1 MATKLSVVI
10 ITLNEELNIAR
21 CLDAALEVADEIVV
35 VDSYSTDATKE
46 ICLKYNV
53 AYFEHIFEGYIQQK
67 NYAASMSKYDF
78 VLSLDADEVLS
89 EQLINSIQ
97 VIKKD
102 PLFGAYSINRMSHYV
117 DRFIK
122 NGHWFPDKKIRL
134 FKKGVG
140 HWAGRNPHDV
150 FTLLNGGRAP
160 MLKGVLYH
168 YTFNSVA
175 DHIKQANNFSEI
187 GSKQLDDQ
195 SIFFLMIK
203 AIFSPFWGF
212 FYGYIG
218 RLGFLDGWYGLIIA
232 IIAANE
238 TFLKYAKAVVKILSK
253 DLPFYDV
260 IHISSMKTWRGGE
273 QQVANLLL
281 GQRQNGLSVFMIT
294 VKNSSLMNFCE
305 SNNIPYS
312 TISFT
317 NGFNFFSAFKIKLLS
332 RRLQAKTLHMH
343 CSPSHTLAIFSK
355 LFGNPANL
363 VLSRRVIFPVRSNF
377 LSYQKF
383 NYNGI
388 SKIICVSASTRDVIS
403 KTVKNKAKLKVIYD
417 GIDIDKF
424 NGEANLRL
432 KKKLGL
438 EGKKIISNIS
448 AIAAEK
454 DYHTFVDVAEVI
466 INKMPNTHF
475 IIVGS
480 GKEYKTIHS
489 YIAEKNLQSNI
500 SMLGFRNDIPNL
512 LSIIDVF
519 LMTSVMEG
527 LGSTILDA
535 FASKVPVVATDVGG
549 IPEIVMHETT
559 GLLSKPK
566 DVKGLSS
573 NVMRLLEDDTL
584 VQSITNKAYDIVT
597 TQFSANNMVLETN
610 AVYKEIESDRSLSN
624 ELTTA

>member
-10 ITLNEELNIAR
+10 ITLNEELNIAK
-21 CLDAALEVADEIVV
+21 CLDTAREVADEIVV
-35 VDSYSTDATKE
+35 VDSYSTDGTKQ
-46 ICLKYNV
+46 ICLDYNV
-53 AYFEHIFEGYIQQK
+53 SYFEHKFEGYIQQK
-67 NYAASMSKYDF
+67 NFAAAKAKYDF

-89 EQLINSIQ
+89 KQLVSSIIE
-97 VIKKD
+97 IKKD
-102 PLFGAYSINRMSHYV
+102 TLYGAYSINRMSHYV

-134 FKKGVG
+134 FKKGIG
-140 HWAGRNPHDV
+140 QWAGRNPHDV
-150 FTLLNGGRAP
+150 FKLFNGGRAP
-160 MLKGVLYH
+160 MLNGVLYH
-168 YTFNSVA
+168 YTFNSVF
-175 DHIKQANNFSEI
+175 DHITQANNFSEI

-195 SIFFLMIK
+195 STFFLIIK

-218 RLGFLDGWYGLIIA
+218 RLGFLDGCHGLIIA
-232 IIAANE
+232 VIAANE

-253 DLPFYDV
+253 DLPLYDV

-281 GQRQNGLSVFMIT
+281 GQRQSGLGVFMIT

-312 TISFT
+312 TLNFT

-332 RRLQAKTLHMH
+332 SRLQAKTVHMH

-383 NYNGI
+383 NYKGI
-388 SKIICVSASTRDVIS
+388 SKIICVSASTKDVIS
-403 KTVKNKAKLKVIYD
+403 NTVKNKDKLKVIYD

-424 NGEANLRL
+424 NGQTNLRL
-432 KKKLGL
+432 KEKLGL
-438 EGKKIISNIS
+438 MGKKIIGNIS

-454 DYHTFVDVAEVI
+454 DYYTFVDVAEDIVH
-466 INKMPNTHF
+466 KMPNTHF

-480 GKEYKTIHS
+480 GKEYNNIHS
-489 YIAEKNLQSNI
+489 YIASKNLEKNI
-500 SMLGFRNDIPNL
+500 SMLGFRKDVPSL

-535 FASKVPVVATDVGG
+535 FASKVPVVATNVGG
-549 IPEIVMHETT
+549 IPEMVVHETT
-559 GLLSKPK
+559 GLLSIPK
-566 DVKGLSS
+566 DVKDLSY

-584 VQSITNKAYDIVT
+584 AQNITKNAYDIVT
-597 TQFSANNMVLETN
+597 TRFSANNMVVETN
-610 AVYKEIESDRSLSN
+610 AVYKEIVSDESN
-624 ELTTA
+624 